1 MWNKLK
7 NELEKTEDR
16 NFIKAFIAPLKVEEE
31 TKSSIILSSPSNH
44 IITILEKNNFPK
56 KISLIANTLFNYD
69 INVKFK
75 KRVEQ
80 NSTKPLQE
88 KIPVGKKSSKKN
100 RYQENRSLNKFY
112 TFDNFVPGPSNYPV
126 FAAAKSISQSP
137 GSHYNP
143 FVIYASTGLGKTH
156 ILHAIGNY
164 ITDKR
169 NSSVFYITAQQL
181 MNDYISALSSQ
192 QINSFRNKILGY
204 DILLLDDI
212 QFFSGKHGTQNEFF
226 YIFNKFHEQGKQIV
240 LTSDK
245 YPGEIKDIDDRLRS
259 RFTMGVI
266 LDIKTPE
273 YETRMAIVRKKCIL
287 YNLNTDENVIEFI
300 AKNIKENVRKM
311 EGALKTLEISSD
323 LMGEKTI
330 SISFAKK
337 VLKDFII
344 YKKDI
349 TVNDILKLTATY
361 LEVPLRDITS
371 KKRSKKISLCRQ
383 IAMFLSKKY
392 TDMTLKE
399 IGNQFNGRSHATV
412 LTSIKKIEKII
423 IDDPFLKSVINK
435 LEKKI
440 EESI

>member
-1 MWNKLK
+1 MWKKLK
-7 NELEKTEDR
+7 NELEKSEDK
-16 NFIKAFIAPLKVEEE
+16 NFLKAFIAPLKVEKE
-31 TKSSIILSSPSNH
+31 TNSSLVLSSPSNH

-56 KISLIANTLFNYD
+56 KISLIANTIFNYD
-69 INVKFK
+69 LTVKFK

-80 NSTKPLQE
+80 TPPELLQE
-88 KIPVGKKSSKKN
+88 KLPVGKKTSEKK
-100 RYQENRSLNKFY
+100 RCRENKSLNKFY

-156 ILHAIGNY
+156 ILHAIGNH
-164 ITDKR
+164 IIDKK

-192 QINSFRNKILGY
+192 QINSFRSKILGY
-204 DILLLDDI
+204 DTLLLDDI
-212 QFFSGKHGTQNEFF
+212 QFFSGKRGTQNEFF

-266 LDIKTPE
+266 LDIKPPE
-273 YETRMAIVRKKCIL
+273 YETRIAIVKKKCIL
-287 YNLNTDENVIEFI
+287 YNLKTDENVIEFI
-300 AKNIKENVRKM
+300 AKNIKENVRKI

-323 LMGEKTI
+323 LMGEKII

-337 VLKDFII
+337 VLKDFIVS
-344 YKKDI
+344 KKDI
-349 TVNDILKLTATY
+349 TVGDILKLTATY
-361 LEVPLRDITS
+361 LDIPLRDITS

-392 TDMTLKE
+392 TNMTLKE

-412 LTSIKKIEKII
+412 LTSIKKIEKNMM
-423 IDDPFLKSVINK
+423 DDPSLKSIINK
-435 LEKKI
+435 LERKI
-440 EESI
+440 EENI